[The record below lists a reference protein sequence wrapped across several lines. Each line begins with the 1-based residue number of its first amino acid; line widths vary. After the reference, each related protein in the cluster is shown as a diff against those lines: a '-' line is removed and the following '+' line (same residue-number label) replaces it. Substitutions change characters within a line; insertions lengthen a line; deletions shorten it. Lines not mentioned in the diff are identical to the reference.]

1 MEMGKK
7 LGAEST
13 GLDAR
18 VQKVRGE
25 KATWG
30 KGWEGKRK
38 R

>member
-1 MEMGKK
+1 MEM
-7 LGAEST
+7 GAEST

-25 KATWG
+25 KATREKW
-30 KGWEGKRK
+30 WEGRRK